1 MFTFVSAV
9 ALAFSVIFAVSY
21 SIVAACPMG
30 FYVLLTFNN
39 TLRKPPREH
48 TLTGLTIIIAAVP
61 GIFADFLGMV
71 LGPII
76 GLFGRLTA
84 IIWKTAEGVPE
95 EDFLL
100 EE

>member
-1 MFTFVSAV
+1 MPAETDHPQIASMFTFVS
-9 ALAFSVIFAVSY
+9 AVSY

-39 TLRKPPREH
+39 

-76 GLFGRLTA
+76 GLFGELTA
-84 IIWKTAEGVPE
+84 IMWKTAEGVPE